1 MMAIIYGSGKLT
13 LYLLDRFVWGGQEGF
28 KEQTA
33 SDQLRELKGVEQVPK
48 EQVKILTA
56 KDL

>member
-1 MMAIIYGSGKLT
+1 MAIVYASGKLT

-33 SDQLRELKGVEQVPK
+33 SDQLRELKGGEQAPK
-48 EQVKILTA
+48 EQVKIITA